1 MELARNLRRDPVS
14 RLDPSPPRQVDR
26 AAAVAD
32 AVALM
37 RRDNVGCVLVCDA
50 GRLVGLFTERDLM
63 TRVLAV
69 GKPLDLP
76 VAEVMT
82 PDPVTVQPRD
92 PIKQAVRHMEA
103 GGHRHLPVVDE
114 ANRPVGILSVKRV
127 VRYLVE
133 HYPSAVYNQP
143 PPGQVP
149 DAPEG
154 A

>member
-37 RRDNVGCVLVCDA
+37 RRDNVGCVLVCDD

-69 GKPLDLP
+69 GKALDLP
-76 VAEVMT
+76 VSDVMT

-92 PIKQAVRHMEA
+92 PIKLAVRRMEA

-127 VRYLVE
+127 VHYLVE

-143 PPGQVP
+143 PPGQPP

>member
-1 MELARNLRRDPVS
+1 MELARNLRRDPVT
-14 RLDPSPPRQVDR
+14 RLDPSPPRAVGR

-32 AVALM
+32 AVDLM
-37 RRDNVGCVLVCDA
+37 RRDNVGCVLVCD
-50 GRLVGLFTERDLM
+50 GDRLVGLFTERDLM

-69 GKPLDLP
+69 GKPLSHP

-82 PDPVTVQPRD
+82 PDPETVAPKD
-92 PIKQAVRHMEA
+92 PIRLAVRKMKA

-114 ANRPVGILSVKRV
+114 AGRPVGLVSVKGV

-133 HYPSAVYNQP
+133 HYPAAVYNQP

-149 DAPEG
+149 DSPEG